1 MEINEFVALIA
12 NVGFPVAVS
21 AYLLTRLEKQ
31 IINLTSSITMLNTII
46 STKLGVVID
55 ADKNDVA

>member
-1 MEINEFVALIA
+1 MEINDYVNLIT

-21 AYLLTRLEKQ
+21 SFLLIKLEKQ
-31 IINLTSSITMLNTII
+31 IINLTLTINKLNTVI

-55 ADKNDVA
+55 EVK

>member
-1 MEINEFVALIA
+1 MEINDYVNLIT

-21 AYLLTRLEKQ
+21 SFLLIKLEKQ
-31 IINLTSSITMLNTII
+31 IINLTLTIYKLTTVI

-55 ADKNDVA
+55 EVK